1 MSWNFNEQKRKR
13 PGQPRQAN
21 VPERKKAVFLL
32 FSQGYLTPRGWA
44 LKLDEQKRKR
54 PGQPRQANV
63 PERKKGGFPFILS
76 GLFDPEG
83 LGAEAG

>member
-1 MSWNFNEQKRKR
+1 MNKSASALVS
-13 PGQPRQAN
+13 PDRQMFLR
-21 VPERKKAVFLL
+21 EKKAVFLL
-32 FSQGYLTPRGWA
+32 FSQGYLIPRSWA

-76 GLFDPEG
+76 GLFDPE
-83 LGAEAG
+83 A